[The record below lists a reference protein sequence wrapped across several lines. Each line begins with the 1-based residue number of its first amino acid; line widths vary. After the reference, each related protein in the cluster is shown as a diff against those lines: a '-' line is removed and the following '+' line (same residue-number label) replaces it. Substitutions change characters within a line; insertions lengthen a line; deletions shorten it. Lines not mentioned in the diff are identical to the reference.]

1 MMSLEWNDALAV
13 GHPVIDAQHRE
24 IFKRFGALLE
34 ACNQGRAQES
44 LQELFGFLD
53 RYVKEHFSVEEE
65 LMTRH
70 AYPARDQH
78 LAEHRLFIDQLVML
92 RKELETSGITP
103 LVLIRTNKALI
114 YWLTHH
120 IRTVDCHLGDFL
132 HHRL

>member
-1 MMSLEWNDALAV
+1 MMSLEWNDALAA

-24 IFKRFGALLE
+24 IFKRFGTLLE
-34 ACNQGRAQES
+34 ACNQGRARES

-70 AYPARDQH
+70 AYPARDKH
-78 LAEHRLFIDQLVML
+78 LAEHQLFIDQLARL
-92 RKELETSGITP
+92 RKELEANGITP
-103 LVLIRTNKALI
+103 LVLIRTTKTLI

-120 IRTVDCHLGDFL
+120 IRTVDCQLGDFL
-132 HHRL
+132 HLRL